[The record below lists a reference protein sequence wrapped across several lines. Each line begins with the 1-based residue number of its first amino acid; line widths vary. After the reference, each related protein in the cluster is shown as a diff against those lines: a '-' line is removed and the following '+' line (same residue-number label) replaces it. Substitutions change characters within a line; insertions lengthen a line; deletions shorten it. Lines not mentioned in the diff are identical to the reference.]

1 MCCNCLL
8 SNFSRLIE
16 SEKLYSTSQSLE
28 LSVLHSCC
36 GLSCWGRCHRSFPS
50 FENSKFLLFC
60 SHTFPQTTAV
70 QQRAMIK
77 TCLII
82 YSKNSQSSSRTWSC
96 GCLQLPPQRSGNH
109 INSGSA
115 VVCTSLSL
123 FIHFRQSPSLSPLT
137 HTHTHTHTQMTFSFH
152 HPRNPF
158 YYLQV
163 FVAFNFL
170 REISICSYMRSVLLS
185 FSHRDFKAPLISGA
199 FLYPFLKQGEASSS
213 LPTVQPLISA
223 QTNSKFTQLRFRLP
237 IFISSIKLL
246 RGDRV
251 NKART

>member
-1 MCCNCLL
+1 MELWLFTAAASEIRESYQQWISRCLYK
-8 SNFSRLIE
+8 SKPVYPFQTE
-16 SEKLYSTSQSLE
+16 SFT
-28 LSVLHSCC
+28 
-36 GLSCWGRCHRSFPS
+36 
-50 FENSKFLLFC
+50 
-60 SHTFPQTTAV
+60 
-70 QQRAMIK
+70 
-77 TCLII
+77 
-82 YSKNSQSSSRTWSC
+82 
-96 GCLQLPPQRSGNH
+96 
-109 INSGSA
+109 
-115 VVCTSLSL
+115 
-123 FIHFRQSPSLSPLT
+123 LT
-137 HTHTHTHTQMTFSFH
+137 PHTHTHTQMTFSFH